1 MKLMRGIDSEIN
13 KKNYERELQLCQNAG
28 GDIERYRRL
37 SFDVLQLEQIR
48 LGLEKGIDVE
58 KYLNPKLH
66 WMEMENI
73 RCNLETGIDMSKY
86 QKMGYD
92 WLQCNEIR
100 IGLQE
105 GLDVSLYSD
114 LNYLAPQMQ
123 EIRKGLERKV
133 DVSKYT
139 SHEYDWFQMREIRR
153 GMEEKLD
160 VSLYA
165 STEFPF
171 LIMRAIRKGLHENMN
186 LVSYAK
192 SGYSGKALMEV
203 VKGKQKGN
211 DITPFLEK
219 GYNSDQLKQINYAY
233 EIGVNLIPYLS
244 RDFHGAQLEEINKG
258 LKREINVEPYA
269 KVYFSWKQMRELR
282 FGLENRVNVA
292 LYANPDFSPG
302 QMEEI
307 RKGLEQGLDVST
319 YSKVYYE
326 PEQMAQMRQE
336 LLEDSTALR
345 EEMEEL
351 LRDNMVDV
359 PKEILAEEESSQK
372 KSEDFLLDSCISV
385 AQDKMKVTLNFSTLA
400 DLNLE
405 VKETDIFRL
414 LKEHEVKQGI
424 NKKAIAE
431 IVKDKKYRE
440 DIVVAEG
447 KAPVDGENG
456 KFLYYFRTEMK
467 AKPKVLENGTVDYK
481 SMELFEMVQKDQLL
495 AEYQPSTAGMFGYD
509 VTGGLLTPKKGKELP
524 PLHGKGFTMTE
535 DRKKYFS
542 SLDGI
547 VELIDGKLNV
557 RNLYTISGDVN
568 ASTGNINFIGD
579 VNIMGNIEA
588 GFSVTAT
595 GNIVI
600 DGFCEGAVIHA
611 GKDVV
616 IRRGCQGQGDGE
628 IIAGGS
634 ITGQFFESARLEAEE
649 NIIASYL
656 LNCHVTCAGK
666 LQVEGRKGVILGGY
680 TCAKQG
686 VECFAI
692 GNVAEIKTIVE
703 VGIDK
708 EDMTSYQE
716 LVKQIEKIGAEM
728 QTCENA
734 LNRLMSQ
741 PERDEKTVNLC
752 ERLTKVLYTQKQKKK
767 DLLAERQKQM
777 LNMTK
782 QRSARIAVT
791 GTVYPGTVIY
801 MNADPFIVKDN
812 YSNVQFVK
820 HDAQIDM
827 VPR

>member
-48 LGLEKGIDVE
+48 LGLEHDINVE
-58 KYLNPKLH
+58 KYLNPKLS

-73 RCNLETGIDMSKY
+73 RCNLETGIDMSEY
-86 QKMGYD
+86 QKRGYD

-114 LNYLAPQMQ
+114 VNYLAPQMK

-133 DVSKYT
+133 DVTKYT

-171 LIMRAIRKGLHENMN
+171 LIMRAIRKGLHEDMN

-203 VKGKQKGN
+203 VKAKQKGN

-258 LKREINVEPYA
+258 LKRGVNVEPYA
-269 KVYFSWKQMRELR
+269 KVEFSWKQMRELR
-282 FGLENRVNVA
+282 FGLENRVDVS

-307 RKGLEQGLDVST
+307 RKGLEQGIDVST

-326 PEQMAQMRQE
+326 PEQMARMSQE

-345 EEMEEL
+345 EEMEEI
-351 LRDNMVDV
+351 LRDSMS
-359 PKEILAEEESSQK
+359 ESEQEVVTKVESKQEK
-372 KSEDFLLDSCISV
+372 TEGFLLDSCISIS
-385 AQDKMKVTLNFSTLA
+385 QNRMKVTINLSSLA
-400 DLNLE
+400 DMNLD
-405 VKETDIFRL
+405 VTETDIFRV
-414 LKEHEVKQGI
+414 LKEHDVKQGI
-424 NKKAIAE
+424 NRNAITE
-431 IVKDKKYRE
+431 MLEKKKYRE
-440 DIVVAEG
+440 DVVVAEG
-447 KAPVDGENG
+447 KTQVDGENG

-495 AEYQPSTAGMFGYD
+495 AEYQPATAGMFGYD
-509 VTGGLLTPKKGKELP
+509 VTGTLLTPKKGKELP

-542 SLDGI
+542 SMDGI
-547 VELIDGKLNV
+547 VELDDGKLNV

-579 VNIMGNIEA
+579 VNIMGNIED

-600 DGFCEGAVIHA
+600 DGFCEGAIIRA

-656 LNCHVTCAGK
+656 LNCHVTCGGK

-692 GNVAEIKTIVE
+692 GNVAEIKTVVE

-716 LVKQIEKIGAEM
+716 LLKQVEKIDAETK
-728 QTCENA
+728 TCENA

-741 PERDEKTVNLC
+741 PERDQKSINLC

-767 DLLAERQKQM
+767 ELLTDRQKQM
-777 LNMTK
+777 MKMTK
-782 QRSARIAVT
+782 QRRARICVT
-791 GTVYPGTVIY
+791 GSVYPGTVIY
-801 MNADPFIVKDN
+801 MNADPLIVKDT

-820 HDAQIDM
+820 NDAQIDM